1 MKHAVCRLQNVD
13 GGRRDGEN
21 GKNRHDA
28 RERGILLE
36 GSDEYR
42 AFGDESAK
50 AREAKACKTGNHKA
64 YAEERHFT
72 HDAAHF
78 RDVAGVGAFVD
89 HADGGEEEACQESV
103 RNHLEASTAKPNRRH
118 GGKA

>member
-13 GGRRDGEN
+13 GGRRDGED

-28 RERGILLE
+28 GERGILLE
-36 GSDEYR
+36 SSDKDG

-50 AREAKACKTGNHKA
+50 ARKTEACKTGKHKA
-64 YAEERHFT
+64 YAKERHLA
-72 HDAAHF
+72 HDTAHF
-78 RDVAGVGAFVD
+78 RDIAGVGAFVD
-89 HADGGEEEACQESV
+89 HADSREEESGQESV
-103 RNHLEASTAKPNRRH
+103 RNHLEASAAKPNRRH